1 VALFLDEGIV
11 TASIWCA
18 GCGTEHPLGARC
30 PAIATSGPEQPVWR
44 VSVETPRGLQGC
56 GVLVAS
62 TGSRFR
68 ARILT
73 YPNVLWTV
81 PGGGSS
87 IKFLARTP
95 EEAERK
101 AIAFL
106 REHCGR
112 RGYVLNDELEVVA
125 EVQRKTSTAS
135 HDIGEHARRHMRRL
149 PVRFGVSRPILM
161 AQTGNLSETGLFIV
175 TPRPLSDGELAGL
188 ILELEHCKVPLR
200 GSVIWQRQRQEA
212 GRDPG
217 MGLSLLNPPR
227 VYVRYVQALG

>member
-1 VALFLDEGIV
+1 M
-11 TASIWCA
+11 SKIWCE
-18 GCGTEHPLGARC
+18 GCGTEHAIGSRC
-30 PAIATSGPEQPVWR
+30 PAIATSGPEAPVWR

-56 GVLVAS
+56 GVLVA
-62 TGSRFR
+62 TAGTRWR

-87 IKFLARTP
+87 IKFFGRTP
-95 EEAERK
+95 EEAQRK

-125 EVQRKTSTAS
+125 GPRAVAARAGQAV
-135 HDIGEHARRHMRRL
+135 GAHARRHQRRL
-149 PVRFGVSRPILM
+149 PVRYGRSRPILM
-161 AQTGNLSETGLFIV
+161 ARTGNLSETGLFVV
-175 TPRPLSDGELAGL
+175 TERPLPDGELAGL
-188 ILELEHCKVPLR
+188 LLELEHCKVPLR
-200 GSVIWQRQRQEA
+200 GSVVWHRPRGEA

-217 MGLSLLNPPR
+217 MGVALLNPPR
-227 VYVRYVQALG
+227 VYTRYVQALG